1 MLSIMN
7 IPILSKYTSKK
18 IKKTNEIV
26 IQLIKIMEFQLTFKI
41 IIIVVVLIAVYAT
54 LRNLDVIKIILIY
67 LKDLLLRK

>member
-1 MLSIMN
+1 
-7 IPILSKYTSKK
+7 
-18 IKKTNEIV
+18 
-26 IQLIKIMEFQLTFKI
+26 MEFQLTFKI